1 MTILYFAWLKE
12 KIGKDEEQLDP
23 PADVTT
29 LDELIS
35 WLTKRGPGYVEAFD
49 DRDVVRAAIDQEF
62 ADPDDLIKGATEIAF
77 FPPVTGGG
85 A

>member
-12 KIGKDEEQLDP
+12 KVGKDEEQLNP
-23 PADVTT
+23 PANVVT
-29 LDELIS
+29 LDDLIT
-35 WLTKRGPGYVEAFD
+35 WLTERGPGYADAFE

-62 ADPDDLIKGATEIAF
+62 AEASDLIQGATEIAF
-77 FPPVTGGG
+77 FPPVTGGS